1 MRICLPML
9 YPITKNDRKSK
20 IMDIFEDSLQQAAG
34 NALAVAVQRSR
45 DLNGLRAER
54 VFIAFGASLILAK
67 MMLYSAVKIR

>member
-1 MRICLPML
+1 MVEDSRI
-9 YPITKNDRKSK
+9 
-20 IMDIFEDSLQQAAG
+20 EDSLQQAAG

-67 MMLYSAVKIR
+67 MMLYSAVKIRYGNGFFL